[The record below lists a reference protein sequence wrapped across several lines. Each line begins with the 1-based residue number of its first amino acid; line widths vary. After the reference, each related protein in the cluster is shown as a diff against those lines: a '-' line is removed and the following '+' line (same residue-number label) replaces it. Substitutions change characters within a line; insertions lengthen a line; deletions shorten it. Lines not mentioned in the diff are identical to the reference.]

1 MNKQRVSNVMTNLVV
16 MIYPQ
21 DPIEE
26 AASRLVR
33 NGISGAPVVKD
44 GKVVGVISEVDI
56 ARATIGRASSDRGLQ
71 KADVLSL
78 IMRNVSASK
87 ESTCTVADV
96 MSSQVFTIGPDEN
109 LFKAARLLDRHG
121 LKRLSVVDG
130 EGFLMGILARGDLIR
145 AMTRSDAH
153 LHRDVLE
160 AIVILGE
167 ENFED
172 LCVGVDNGIV
182 TLSGMTDRSSTRSIA
197 VDIASRVLGVSEVVD
212 CLDCALDDAQRRPAP
227 NHSCLEGSGRDPWA
241 ALLKGA

>member
-33 NGISGAPVVKD
+33 NGISGGPVVKD

-56 ARATIGRASSDRGLQ
+56 ARALIRSANNDRGLQ

-121 LKRLSVVDG
+121 IKRLAVVDG
-130 EGFLMGILARGDLIR
+130 EGFLMGILSRGDLVR
-145 AMTRSDAH
+145 AMTRSNAD
-153 LHRDVLE
+153 LQRDVLE

-172 LCVGVDNGIV
+172 LRVAADDGIV
-182 TLSGMTDRSSTRSIA
+182 TLCGMADRSSTRRIA
-197 VDIASRVLGVSEVVD
+197 VDIASRVSGVSEVVD
-212 CLDCALDDAQRRPAP
+212 CLELRA
-227 NHSCLEGSGRDPWA
+227 G
-241 ALLKGA
+241 